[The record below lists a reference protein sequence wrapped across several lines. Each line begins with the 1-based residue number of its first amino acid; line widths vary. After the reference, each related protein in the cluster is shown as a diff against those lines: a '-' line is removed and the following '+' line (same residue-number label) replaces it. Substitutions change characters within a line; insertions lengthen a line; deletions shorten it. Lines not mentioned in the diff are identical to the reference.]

1 MIMATYVNRQ
11 IYLQKLIH
19 RRDNGE
25 VKIITGTRRCGKSWL
40 LKKVYHD
47 YLVSQGVPKKN
58 IIMVSFD
65 VDEDITGEDLTNP
78 MVLKRYL
85 YSKIIDE
92 DASYY
97 VFLDEIQM
105 VEGFERIVNG
115 LNAHDN
121 VDVYITGSNSKFLSS
136 DINTIFR
143 GRGDEVRV
151 YPFSFKEFCTDRSD
165 SINEL
170 WKEYY
175 TPQIRN
181 L

>member
-1 MIMATYVNRQ
+1 MSVSYTSYSCWLCPTFGVQFRIMATYVNRQ

-47 YLVSQGVPKKN
+47 YLVSQGVPKEN

-97 VFLDEIQM
+97 VFLA
-105 VEGFERIVNG
+105 VGN
-115 LNAHDN
+115 
-121 VDVYITGSNSKFLSS
+121 
-136 DINTIFR
+136 
-143 GRGDEVRV
+143 
-151 YPFSFKEFCTDRSD
+151 
-165 SINEL
+165 
-170 WKEYY
+170 
-175 TPQIRN
+175 
-181 L
+181 

>member
-47 YLVSQGVPKKN
+47 YLVSQGVPKEN

-97 VFLDEIQM
+97 VFLP
-105 VEGFERIVNG
+105 VGN
-115 LNAHDN
+115 
-121 VDVYITGSNSKFLSS
+121 
-136 DINTIFR
+136 
-143 GRGDEVRV
+143 
-151 YPFSFKEFCTDRSD
+151 
-165 SINEL
+165 
-170 WKEYY
+170 
-175 TPQIRN
+175 
-181 L
+181 